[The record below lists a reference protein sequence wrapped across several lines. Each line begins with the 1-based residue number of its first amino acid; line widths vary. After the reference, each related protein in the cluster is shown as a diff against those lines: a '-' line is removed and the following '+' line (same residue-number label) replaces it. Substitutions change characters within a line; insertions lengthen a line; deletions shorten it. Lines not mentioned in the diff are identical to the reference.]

1 MLMKRFLLVGM
12 TLVAV
17 CAALTSCSKKDLYD
31 PTKPEEDAKALY
43 EKAFLDYIGGPVN
56 PRQDWGFNATRRAAT
71 RFEGTGYY
79 LSESFDKEYT
89 KDFYDTALDS
99 LPEGKRVGESI
110 KNFEFVSRGPF
121 RFDMIFS
128 YTEEEVEIGYYYY
141 NPETQSPTD
150 RKEVR
155 LVGNIIDDLASN
167 NYFQYTIYSQPSETQ
182 WDTPTAWRGYNIWTS
197 YGAKMVRAR
206 MFTLRV
212 EDVPV
217 GYRVGFYVKN
227 PKDAG
232 ETTYTNKYLN
242 KDEKPF
248 FAVLDAK
255 SGALENAYVVGMEDR
270 ASAATCDDFDC
281 NDVMLAVHKNVETTF
296 PLLYIPEKPVEP
308 KEPGCRIIAEDLNV
322 HDLNSD
328 GKLEET
334 DFDFNDIVLDVQ
346 LTADGADCV
355 LQAAG
360 ATLEIMI
367 NDDPALE
374 VHKLFGV
381 NQQVMVNTRAEKS
394 GLKGAAKP
402 PVKFSIKGNF
412 KSASDIPIK
421 VFKGNSWI
429 ELTAPPGRAASKIA
443 VGTDFEWTDERESL
457 KKKYPDFPSYARDY
471 TNVDTWWKNVSAN
484 R

>member
-31 PTKPEEDAKALY
+31 PDKPAEDAKTRY
-43 EKAFLDYIGGPVN
+43 EKAFLEYIGGSVN
-56 PRQDWGFNATRRAAT
+56 PRQDWGFNATVRSSSSGT
-71 RFEGTGYY
+71 RTEGTGYY
-79 LSESFDKEYT
+79 LSDSFDKEYS
-89 KDFYDTALDS
+89 KGFYDTALDS
-99 LPEGKRVGESI
+99 LPEGKAVGQSI

-128 YTEEEVEIGYYYY
+128 YTREAVEIGYYYY

-167 NYFQYTIYSQPSETQ
+167 NYFQYTIYSEPSETQ
-182 WDTPTAWRGYNIWTS
+182 WETPLASRGYKIWTTDE
-197 YGAKMVRAR
+197 AQMVRAR

-242 KDEKPF
+242 KDEKSF

-270 ASAATCDDFDC
+270 ASAASCDFDC

-296 PLLYIPEKPVEP
+296 PLLVIPEKP
-308 KEPGCRIIAEDLNV
+308 KATAWRIIAEDLNV
-322 HDLNSD
+322 HDLNNDGVSD
-328 GKLEET
+328 DT
-334 DFDFNDIVLDVQ
+334 DFDFNDIVLDVS
-346 LTADGADCV
+346 LTGDGADCI

-360 ATLEIMI
+360 ATLQIRI
-367 NDDPALE
+367 NGDPALE

-381 NQQVMVNTRAEKS
+381 SQDVMVNTHAEKK
-394 GLKGAAKP
+394 GLKHADKEP
-402 PVKFSIKGNF
+402 YKFSLKGNF
-412 KSASDIPIK
+412 QSANDIKIE
-421 VFKGNSWI
+421 VFRDNVWV
-429 ELTAPPGRAASKIA
+429 ELVAPPGRAASKIA